1 MKLPDYYATLGVDK
15 KASAEDIKKAY
26 RRLARKYHPDVSK
39 EADAAARM
47 TELNEA
53 NAVLSDPAKR
63 QVYDQIGH
71 EAWAQGARSVDDVR
85 PPPSGGSRYHYSG
98 QAGDAGRGFDGGFDG
113 DFSGG
118 FGGQGSEFFDEIF
131 GRTARERARHDSFR
145 GGQGPAQW
153 DGQDQH
159 ADITLTLEQA
169 YVGTKTSL
177 HLSGYDVDAQGQVS
191 TKTRTLDVTIP
202 AGVAEGQLI
211 RLAGQ
216 GGPGFGGGKA
226 GDLFMRVHIEPP
238 EGYVISGRDVT
249 MPVYVT
255 PWEAALGA
263 EVVAKTPAG
272 SLAVNV
278 PAGSVAGRRLRLKGK
293 GIPAGKSTTAGDLL
307 LEIKIAVPG
316 AVTDEQKKAWQAL
329 ADAYPGFEP
338 RQR

>member
-15 KASAEDIKKAY
+15 TASADDIKKAY

-39 EADAAARM
+39 ETDAAQRM

-63 QVYDQIGH
+63 EVYDKIGH
-71 EAWAQGARSVDDVR
+71 DAWSQGARSTDDVR
-85 PPPSGGSRYHYSG
+85 SAPGADQRYQYSD
-98 QAGDAGRGFDGGFDG
+98 QA
-113 DFSGG
+113 GG
-118 FGGQGSEFFDEIF
+118 FGQSGSDFFEEMF
-131 GRTARERARHDSFR
+131 GKTARERSRYESFR

-159 ADITLTLEQA
+159 ADITLTLDQA
-169 YVGTKTSL
+169 YAGTKTSL
-177 HLSGYDVDAQGQVS
+177 HLSGYDVDANGQVA
-191 TKTRTLDVTIP
+191 TKTRTLDVSIP

-226 GDLFMRVHIEPP
+226 GDLYMRVHIDPP
-238 EGYVISGRDVT
+238 EGWTLNGRDVT
-249 MPVYVT
+249 MPVYVS
-255 PWEAALGA
+255 PWKAALGA
-263 EVVAKTPAG
+263 EIVAGTPAG

-293 GIPAGKSTTAGDLL
+293 GIPAGKNAVAGDLM
-307 LEIKIAVPG
+307 LEIKIAVPS
-316 AVTDEQKKAWQAL
+316 AVTDEQKQAWQSL
-329 ADAYPGFEP
+329 ANAYPGFEP

>member
-15 KASAEDIKKAY
+15 TASAEDIKKAY

-39 EADAAARM
+39 EADAAQRM

-63 QVYDQIGH
+63 EVYDQIGH
-71 EAWAQGARSVDDVR
+71 DAWSQGARSADDVR
-85 PPPSGGSRYHYSG
+85 PPPGADRRYQYSD
-98 QAGDAGRGFDGGFDG
+98 QA
-113 DFSGG
+113 GG
-118 FGGQGSEFFDEIF
+118 FGQGSSDFFEEMF
-131 GRTARERARHDSFR
+131 GGTARERSRYDSFR

-153 DGQDQH
+153 EGQDQH
-159 ADITLTLEQA
+159 ADITLTLDQA
-169 YVGTKTSL
+169 YAGTKTSL
-177 HLSGYDVDAQGQVS
+177 HLSGYDVDAQGQVA
-191 TKTRTLDVTIP
+191 TKTRTLDVSIP

-216 GGPGFGGGKA
+216 GGPGFGGGKS

-238 EGYVISGRDVT
+238 EGYVINGRDVT
-249 MPVYVT
+249 MPVFVT

-278 PAGSVAGRRLRLKGK
+278 PAGSVGGRRLRLKGK
-293 GIPAGKSTTAGDLL
+293 GIPAGKNAVAGDLM

-316 AVTDEQKKAWQAL
+316 AVTDEQKQAWQTL

>member
-1 MKLPDYYATLGVDK
+1 MELPDYSAPLGVDK
-15 KASAEDIKKAY
+15 TASADDIKKAF

-63 QVYDQIGH
+63 KVYDQIGH
-71 EAWAQGARSVDDVR
+71 EAWAQGARSADDVR
-85 PPPSGGSRYHYSG
+85 PPPGRDSRYQYAD
-98 QAGDAGRGFDGGFDG
+98 QNA
-113 DFSGG
+113 G
-118 FGGQGSEFFDEIF
+118 FGPDSSEFFEEIF
-131 GRTARERARHDSFR
+131 GRTARERSRYDSYR

-159 ADITLTLEQA
+159 ADITLTLAQA
-169 YVGTKTSL
+169 YAGTKTSL
-177 HLSGYDVDAQGQVS
+177 HLSGYDVDAQGQVTS
-191 TKTRTLDVTIP
+191 KTRTLDVNIP

-211 RLAGQ
+211 RLTGQ

-238 EGYVISGRDVT
+238 EGYLINGRDVT

-293 GIPAGKSTTAGDLL
+293 GIPAGKSTVAGDLM
-307 LEIKIAVPG
+307 LEIKIAIPG